1 MSRNIEDFRTE
12 YGSFNLDYTAL
23 VESYGYEIVNRI
35 SLGSY
40 QGDII
45 MVVSRGNEYGLLTTG
60 YGSCSR
66 CDALQACGDNIKELE
81 KLREELCKSVIFE
94 SAGELI
100 DRLDAK
106 DWEGDY
112 YSLEANSSEFRE
124 FLIKTK
130 EELLLR
136 HLAKI

>member
-1 MSRNIEDFRTE
+1 MKRDIEDFRTE
-12 YGSFNLDYTAL
+12 YGSFSLDYTTL
-23 VESYGYEIVNRI
+23 VKSYGYEIVNSI

-45 MVVSRGNEYGLLTTG
+45 MIVGRGNEYGLLTTG
-60 YGSCSR
+60 YGSCSG
-66 CDALQACGDNIKELE
+66 CDALQACGDSAKELE
-81 KLREELCKSVIFE
+81 KLREDLCNSVIFE
-94 SAGELI
+94 SAGDLVE
-100 DRLDAK
+100 RLDTK

-124 FLIKTK
+124 FLTKTK